1 VASAPRTAAAVEANV
16 IALRDA
22 HSTWGG
28 RKVLARLEHRGQVA
42 PRPSTVTEI
51 LRRPGRLES
60 AERVPHAWRRF
71 ERAVP
76 NQLWQM
82 DFKGQSRSLRGTA
95 TSIR

>member
-28 RKVLARLEHRGQVA
+28 RKVSARLEHRGQVA

-51 LRRPGRLES
+51 LRRPG
-60 AERVPHAWRRF
+60 RF